1 MSAPPNPWEIRSRR
15 IEGFDLKTAT
25 HRHRYEILER
35 ATVDD
40 IMGNMARA
48 EAHLTNT
55 GEDLTYLPSK
65 DIIDY
70 LVKTNVAL
78 EAS

>member
-1 MSAPPNPWEIRSRR
+1 MSTPTNPWEIQSRR
-15 IEGFDLKTAT
+15 VEAFDLKTAT
-25 HRHRYEILER
+25 HRHRYQILER

-40 IMGNMARA
+40 IMGNLAKS
-48 EAHLTNT
+48 EAHLVNT

-65 DIIDY
+65 DIVDY